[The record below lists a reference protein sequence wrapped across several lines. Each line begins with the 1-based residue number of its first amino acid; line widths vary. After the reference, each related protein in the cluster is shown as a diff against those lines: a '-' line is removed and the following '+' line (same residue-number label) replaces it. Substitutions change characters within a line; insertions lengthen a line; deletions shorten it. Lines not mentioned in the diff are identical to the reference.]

1 MDYTKLNAEF
11 IEKFGEL
18 EKLCS
23 DIYSQKHGVSC
34 YIDDMASKSGERY
47 VFNWDYYEKRLKD
60 IRHKRNKLTHGEI
73 AFSENFANKEDI
85 SFITEFI
92 SLIFKSQDPLS
103 IYNKKTKSLKQVDS
117 DKKENIS
124 PKIEDNKTDMQGVL
138 TVFLITLLIIL
149 VCVLGCVIYNMVQ

>member
-1 MDYTKLNAEF
+1 MDNTKLNAEF

-60 IRHKRNKLTHGEI
+60 IRHKRNKLTHGEV
-73 AFSENFANKEDI
+73 AFSEDFANKEDI

-92 SLIFKSQDPLS
+92 SLIFKSEDPIS
-103 IYNKKTKSLKQVDS
+103 IYTKKINAKKRNKTGKNKKQKTEETNQKQGWAS
-117 DKKENIS
+117 
-124 PKIEDNKTDMQGVL
+124 
-138 TVFLITLLIIL
+138 TLLITFIIIL
-149 VCVLGCVIYNMVQ
+149 ICVIGCAIYNFLH